1 MSKFGLEPK
10 TISTLHVKVWLD
22 TEVYQPHYMPRFDLE
37 QKSIDHILC
46 LELNSDEVMFI
57 LFLSVCPNDRDT
69 EPGWSGEF
77 SSDPSGLLPEPS
89 GNGE

>member
-1 MSKFGLEPK
+1 MSRFGLELKP
-10 TISTLHVKVWLD
+10 
-22 TEVYQPHYMPRFDLE
+22 
-37 QKSIDHILC
+37 IDHITCHDLV

-57 LFLSVCPNDRDT
+57 LFLPVCADDRDT

>member
-1 MSKFGLEPK
+1 MSVFG
-10 TISTLHVKVWLD
+10 
-22 TEVYQPHYMPRFDLE
+22 
-37 QKSIDHILC
+37 

-57 LFLSVCPNDRDT
+57 PFFLSVCADDRDT